1 MVEIG
6 GLVVAVIA
14 CVIIFYAL
22 PARIAKRHA
31 VVTSREGDRFAQGVT
46 LVDPAHCGSHPAQS
60 ATDSNLMARR
70 STQPLFPA
78 ASRGRPAVSSA
89 PKTLL
94 PDPAHA
100 EGASMPAV
108 PNANEEKVPVAQD
121 AVSLRKNYAQQMA
134 ALRSRR
140 VARLARERAAV
151 HRRIVTAAVA
161 TGFILLF
168 TALAAFGIMGWVW
181 LVVPAVFLVGTV
193 ASSVY
198 GASLAQRQ
206 NQAEIDE
213 LEQIRVGSIR
223 LREEMG
229 GRPSPKSKPKDAAP
243 PMKPAEKAVPEPS
256 VELEVEVEAGS
267 SVESEVEAEVE
278 VASVKE
284 SVKSAPLPVVA
295 SVERR
300 PTNASAKPWSVAK
313 LPAARYSS
321 EPVVVGRRVHADTDL
336 VPVFE
341 HRSEGVPGRPLTASP
356 RKAEETA
363 VTVDLTG
370 PTFRFDLDAVL
381 DQRRAQ

>member
-46 LVDPAHCGSHPAQS
+46 LVDPTDCGPRTTQS
-60 ATDSNLMARR
+60 GADSNLMARR
-70 STQPLFPA
+70 STQPLFPS
-78 ASRGRPAVSSA
+78 ASRGRPAVSA
-89 PKTLL
+89 VPKTLL
-94 PDPAHA
+94 PDPSHA

-108 PNANEEKVPVAQD
+108 PNANEKKVPVAQD

-140 VARLARERAAV
+140 VARLAREQAAV

-161 TGFILLF
+161 TALILLF
-168 TALAAFGIMGWVW
+168 TALAAFGIMAWAW
-181 LVVPAVFLVGTV
+181 LAIPSVFLVGTV

-206 NQAEIDE
+206 NQAEINE
-213 LEQIRVGSIR
+213 LEQIRAGSIR

-229 GRPSPKSKPKDAAP
+229 GRPSPKPKSKVTPPAVEVAA
-243 PMKPAEKAVPEPS
+243 EVVQTPS
-256 VELEVEVEAGS
+256 GEVEVTDFEEIEDEDEIEAAALTRPEES
-267 SVESEVEAEVE
+267 SPIPE
-278 VASVKE
+278 VA
-284 SVKSAPLPVVA
+284 P
-295 SVERR
+295 VERR
-300 PTNASAKPWSVAK
+300 NANASAKPWSVAK
-313 LPAARYSS
+313 LPAARYAS
-321 EPVVVGRRVHADTDL
+321 EPAVARRRVHADTDL

-341 HRSEGVPGRPLTASP
+341 HRSEGVPGRPLSTSP
-356 RKAEETA
+356 KKPEEVA
-363 VTVDLTG
+363 ATVDLTG